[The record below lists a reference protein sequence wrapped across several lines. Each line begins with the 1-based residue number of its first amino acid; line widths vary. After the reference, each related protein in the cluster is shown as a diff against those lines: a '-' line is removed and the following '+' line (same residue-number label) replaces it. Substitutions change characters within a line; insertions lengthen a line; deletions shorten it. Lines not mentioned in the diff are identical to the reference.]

1 MILPSPIP
9 SPFPSLLLLLPG
21 HFDEER
27 DFDGAERLNEK
38 AERDLDNAK
47 KSLERQREL
56 SQKALEELGRQK
68 VLLHRQGLKPFVET
82 FKRIKNM
89 EDITASDLQVWEH
102 VGKVEMLDLERTVVE
117 MEEAVG
123 AIAEALAAGALVA
136 YAAYGSVG
144 LLGTASTGTAIAG
157 LSGAAARN
165 ATLAWLG
172 GGAGAIGEVRQ
183 IDASLAAGGGVA
195 VGTAVL
201 GGIVA
206 APVSLVGGLWMMS
219 KAEEALADARSNV
232 KKAKTAAAA
241 MKTAKVAANAIS
253 KKAREVQSVLL
264 RLHVDFMDGALTKLQ
279 RLVRRSDDYRSYTTE
294 EQHLVVQT
302 LAVAE
307 TAYLVA
313 EAKLIDE
320 DGVVTK
326 EIRGALKRANEFLRT
341 INAM

>member
-1 MILPSPIP
+1 MALPILIAVGLGALAAGGVAAGVSAK
-9 SPFPSLLLLLPG
+9 G
-21 HFDEER
+21 DFDE
-27 DFDGAERLNEK
+27 AERLNEK
-38 AERDLDNAK
+38 AERDLDNAQ

-82 FKRIKNM
+82 FKRIKNV
-89 EDITASDLQVWEH
+89 EDIRASDLQVWEH
-102 VGKVEMLDLERTVVE
+102 VGKVEMLDLERTVIE

-123 AIAEALAAGALVA
+123 ASAEALAAGALA
-136 YAAYGSVG
+136 GYAAYGSVA
-144 LLGTASTGTAIAG
+144 LLGTASTGTAIG
-157 LSGAAARN
+157 SLSGAAATN

-172 GGAGAIGEVRQ
+172 GGAV
-183 IDASLAAGGGVA
+183 AAGGGGVA

-206 APVSLVGGLWMMS
+206 APVLLVGGLWMMS

-232 KKAKTAAAA
+232 KKAKTAAEA
-241 MKTAKVAANAIS
+241 MKTARVAAKAIS
-253 KKAREVQSVLL
+253 QKAREVQSVLMA
-264 RLHVDFMDGALTKLQ
+264 LHADFMDGALTKLK
-279 RLVRRSDDYRSYTTE
+279 RLVRRNDDYRSYTTE
-294 EQHLVVQT
+294 ERHLVVQT

-320 DGVVTK
+320 DGRVTK
-326 EIRGALKRANEFLRT
+326 EIRGALKSANEFLRT